1 MEMTN
6 AMLLSSGL
14 SDNMWGEAV
23 LSSRFI
29 LNKVPHKKLDK
40 TPYKLW
46 KGYDNL
52 TYLKVWGCL
61 TKRTKKEFG
70 PDFLTTFVVE
80 RQDNIDCHFAC
91 MYLIDEDPKTYQEA
105 LNFVDS
111 IMWKEAIKSE
121 LDSLIVNQ
129 TWELV
134 DLPKGSKPIKL
145 RTPYEASINLK
156 KNKGD
161 SVFQSKYAKI
171 IEGYCDANWVTDN
184 GEINSTSG
192 YMFLLGEEEAEWIKS
207 LMGDVLLWGT
217 SVPVSIHCDLQAT
230 IASARCNRGAV
241 LTLGAIGILIGTT
254 VVLYGT
260 RSKHPRAFVMCPTA
274 QLSEELFCM
283 AKYIS
288 NYRQLKTPRDN
299 SCGELELQKSASD
312 VSIGLLIGTPDEIS
326 ELIEEGSVVLDEINY
341 LVFDE
346 LDSMF
351 DLGFGPNIKKILT
364 SVRHCNEKCR
374 SIVVTSTLIKMM
386 HEQRS
391 SLVKSLRCGDAGEI
405 AAMVLEIEEEEAFHL
420 MESPDALK
428 SKLADVVESLRPS
441 TQET

>member
-1 MEMTN
+1 MGSRRKALLELSHCANILLSPTKRSIFPNFTLSTN
-6 AMLLSSGL
+6 ALLASPFCSSTFSRSSADGTPVENDQPPQSNRDSTLLEKFRLRKLKGL
-14 SDNMWGEAV
+14 SKISQHSSSSNGGEKVMTGFRQLGLCNELAGAV
-23 LSSRFI
+23 EEMGI
-29 LNKVPHKKLDK
+29 LAP
-40 TPYKLW
+40 
-46 KGYDNL
+46 
-52 TYLKVWGCL
+52 
-61 TKRTKKEFG
+61 
-70 PDFLTTFVVE
+70 
-80 RQDNIDCHFAC
+80 
-91 MYLIDEDPKTYQEA
+91 
-105 LNFVDS
+105 
-111 IMWKEAIKSE
+111 SE
-121 LDSLIVNQ
+121 LDCAAIPAVLEGKNVVLGYLNGPERALAYLLPLIQ
-129 TWELV
+129 
-134 DLPKGSKPIKL
+134 
-145 RTPYEASINLK
+145 NLK
-156 KNKGD
+156 RDEK
-161 SVFQSKYAKI
+161 
-171 IEGYCDANWVTDN
+171 
-184 GEINSTSG
+184 
-192 YMFLLGEEEAEWIKS
+192 
-207 LMGDVLLWGT
+207 
-217 SVPVSIHCDLQAT
+217 
-230 IASARCNRGAV
+230 R
-241 LTLGAIGILIGTT
+241 
-254 VVLYGT
+254 YGT